1 MAEDDATSVSVDH
14 DDDDSGDATGDVAQM
29 RGGDGGDGGDGDVA
43 RDGTRSCDVART
55 RSLAQ
60 VWGWRLL
67 SVSIS
72 RTVMSPPPQNQP

>member
-14 DDDDSGDATGDVAQM
+14 DDDDNGDATGDVAQM
-29 RGGDGGDGGDGDVA
+29 RGGDGGDGGDG
-43 RDGTRSCDVART
+43 DVART

>member
-43 RDGTRSCDVART
+43 RT

>member
-14 DDDDSGDATGDVAQM
+14 DDDDNGDATGDVAQM
-29 RGGDGGDGGDGDVA
+29 RGGDRGDRGDGGDG
-43 RDGTRSCDVART
+43 DVART

>member
-29 RGGDGGDGGDGDVA
+29 RGGDRG
-43 RDGTRSCDVART
+43 DGTRSCDVART

>member
-1 MAEDDATSVSVDH
+1 MAEDDETSDSVDH

-29 RGGDGGDGGDGDVA
+29 RGGDRGDRGDRG
-43 RDGTRSCDVART
+43 DGTRSCDVART